1 MTPLRPVAGYPT
13 RPAIAML
20 TSPGPPGPGCADLDN
35 PRAPPLMATP
45 PLRAAERFYHEAL
58 ARLQQLLEPQRE
70 ALDRA
75 AALCT
80 EAIAADG
87 LVHLFGC
94 GHSRMLCEE
103 MTPRQGC
110 FVGWHTIV
118 ELGLTFHNAIVG
130 PNGLRQSLHLE
141 KTPGYAE
148 QILRNFAFGPKDAMI
163 VISTSG
169 IREIIVEMALGAK
182 ERGLTVIGLLS
193 REHCDQA
200 KPAHSSGKKL
210 TDIADITLDNGAP
223 VGDSLLALD
232 DCRHKTGPF
241 STLGGAMVLNMV
253 RVEVARRL
261 AARGIEPV
269 FLPSHQFVGSRTVE
283 EELEVFYAQYARRV
297 APLYARQGAG

>member
-1 MTPLRPVAGYPT
+1 
-13 RPAIAML
+13 ML
-20 TSPGPPGPGCADLDN
+20 
-35 PRAPPLMATP
+35 APPLST
-45 PLRAAERFYHEAL
+45 AERFYHDAL
-58 ARLQQLLEPQRE
+58 ARLHDLFEPQRA

-118 ELGLTFHNAIVG
+118 ELGLTFHNQIVG

-148 QILRNFAFGPKDAMI
+148 QILRNFVFGHKDVLV

-169 IREIIVEMALGAK
+169 IREVIVEMAAGARQ
-182 ERGLTVIGLLS
+182 RGLKVIGVVS
-193 REHCDQA
+193 VAHCERA
-200 KPAHSSGKKL
+200 MPAHPSGQKL
-210 TDIADITLDNGAP
+210 LDVADVILDNGAP
-223 VGDSLLALD
+223 EGDCLVALD
-232 DCRHKTGPF
+232 GCKSKTGPF
-241 STLGGAMVLNMV
+241 STLGGAMILNVL
-253 RVEVARRL
+253 RCEVAQRL
-261 AARGIEPV
+261 VDRGIEPV
-269 FLPSHQFVGSRTVE
+269 FLPSHQFVGDRTVE
-283 EELEVFYAQYARRV
+283 EQLEYFYAQYARRM
-297 APLYARQGAG
+297 APLYARQ

>member
-1 MTPLRPVAGYPT
+1 MPKPSLP
-13 RPAIAML
+13 
-20 TSPGPPGPGCADLDN
+20 
-35 PRAPPLMATP
+35 
-45 PLRAAERFYHEAL
+45 AAERYHRAAL
-58 ARLQQLLEPQRE
+58 VRLQNLLDAQRD

-75 AALCT
+75 AAFCT

-118 ELGLTFHNAIVG
+118 ELALTFHNFIVG

-148 QILRNFAFGPKDAMI
+148 QILRNFAFGPKDVLI

-169 IREIIVEMALGAK
+169 IREVIIEMAEGAK
-182 ERGLTVIGLLS
+182 KRGLRVIGVVS
-193 REHCDQA
+193 RAHCEQA
-200 KPAHSSGKKL
+200 RPAHASGKKL
-210 TDIADITLDNGAP
+210 IDVADVILDNGAP
-223 VGDSLLALD
+223 VGDCLLELEGCAN
-232 DCRHKTGPF
+232 KTGPF
-241 STLGGAMVLNMV
+241 STLGGGMVMNLL
-253 RVEVARRL
+253 RCEVAQRL
-261 AARGIEPV
+261 VERGIEPV

-283 EELEVFYAQYARRV
+283 EQLEYFYAQYAKRV
-297 APLYARQGAG
+297 APLYGRQG

>member
-1 MTPLRPVAGYPT
+1 MSKPHLPAAARFHQVA
-13 RPAIAML
+13 L
-20 TSPGPPGPGCADLDN
+20 T
-35 PRAPPLMATP
+35 
-45 PLRAAERFYHEAL
+45 
-58 ARLQQLLEPQRE
+58 RLQQLLDAQCE

-118 ELGLTFHNAIVG
+118 ELGLTFHNLIVG

-141 KTPGYAE
+141 KTSGYAE
-148 QILRNFAFGPKDAMI
+148 QILRNFAFGPKDVLI

-169 IREIIVEMALGAK
+169 IREVIVEMAEGAK
-182 ERGLTVIGLLS
+182 RRGLRVIGVLS
-193 REHCDQA
+193 RVHCEQA
-200 KPAHSSGKKL
+200 APAHASGKKL
-210 TDIADITLDNGAP
+210 IDVADVILDNGAP
-223 VGDSLLALD
+223 VGDCLLELED
-232 DCRHKTGPF
+232 SSSKTGPF
-241 STLGGAMVLNMV
+241 STLGGALVMNML
-253 RVEVARRL
+253 RCEVAQRL
-261 AARGIEPV
+261 VERGIEPV

-283 EELEVFYAQYARRV
+283 EQLEYFYAQYARRV
-297 APLYARQGAG
+297 APLYGRQG

>member
-1 MTPLRPVAGYPT
+1 MPSL
-13 RPAIAML
+13 PA
-20 TSPGPPGPGCADLDN
+20 ADLYF
-35 PRAPPLMATP
+35 R
-45 PLRAAERFYHEAL
+45 EAL
-58 ARLQQLLEPQRE
+58 ARLQRLFDSQRA

-80 EAIAADG
+80 EAIATEG

-94 GHSRMLCEE
+94 GHSRMMCEE

-118 ELGLTFHNAIVG
+118 ELGLTFHNLIVG

-148 QILRNFAFGPKDAMI
+148 QILRNFAFGPKDVMV

-182 ERGLTVIGLLS
+182 QRGLKVIGLLS
-193 REHCDQA
+193 QEHCDQA
-200 KPAHSSGKKL
+200 RPAHSSGKKL
-210 TDIADITLDNGAP
+210 SDIADVVLDNGAP
-223 VGDSLLALD
+223 VGDSLLQLD
-232 DCRHKTGPF
+232 GCRHKTGPF
-241 STLGGAMVLNMV
+241 STVGGALVMNML

-261 AARGIEPV
+261 AERGIEPV
-269 FLPSHQFVGSRTVE
+269 FLPSHQFVGSKTVE
-283 EELEVFYAQYARRV
+283 EELEYFYAQYARRV
-297 APLYARQGAG
+297 AQLYARQGEPGA